1 MSLQAHWYR
10 LTPVSLALL
19 PAGLLY
25 RGLSALR
32 RLVWQ
37 GINRLRRRP
46 AVPVIVVGNISVGGT
61 GKTPMVLWLI
71 EHLRARGRSPG
82 VVSRGYGGEADHPLT
97 VTADTPPERAGD
109 EPVLIAARSGAPVV
123 VDPRRRRALKHLL
136 AEHPEVDVVISDDGL
151 QHHALPRDLE
161 IVMVDGR
168 RGFGNRLPIPAGPM
182 REPVSRLEQA
192 DFVVVN
198 GPSRDGIEGFRMGL
212 QAGELRDLHDPE
224 QTLPLDGMRHQKVH
238 AVAGIGHPDRF
249 FDTLRAH
256 GIAVIEHPF
265 PDHHAFTPEDL
276 AFGDELP
283 IIMTEKDA
291 VKCRSFAPSHSWC
304 LPVQA
309 VLDRAFVQRL
319 DQRLDQLHA

>member
-10 LTPVSLALL
+10 LTPVSLTLL

-32 RLVWQ
+32 RPVWR

-46 AVPVIVVGNISVGGT
+46 GVPVIVVGNISVGGT

-71 EHLRARGRSPG
+71 EHLRARGHTPG
-82 VVSRGYGGEADHPLT
+82 VVSRGYGGKANHPLT

-182 REPVSRLEQA
+182 REPVSRLGQA

-198 GPSRDGIEGFRMGL
+198 GPSREGIEGYRMGL

-291 VKCRSFAPSHSWC
+291 VKCRSFAPSHTWC